1 MPRVLITGAAGF
13 IGMHT
18 SIRFLREGWD
28 VIGLDNMN
36 DYYSVALK
44 RNRLAEIVNTANKLD
59 KTFEILEADL
69 NSDVWG
75 KFENIEFEA
84 VVHLAAQAGVRY
96 SIENPRAYLESN
108 IIGFQS
114 VLEFV
119 SKKGIERF
127 LYASSS
133 SVYGKNSSQPFSEK
147 APCDS
152 PESYYASTK
161 RANELMAKSL
171 FHTEGLSS
179 IGLRFFTVYGPWG
192 RPDMFFYKILNS
204 AKNKKTFSV
213 YDYGNHN
220 RDFTYIDDVITI
232 MIKILNYKSN
242 TQVPY
247 RLLNIGEGKPIKLK
261 KIIKLIEKIYGSK
274 IKIKFFP
281 RQLGDVKT
289 TFAASTRIKKL
300 ANFFNFTDLSE
311 GIKSY
316 ITWFNKYY

>member
-1 MPRVLITGAAGF
+1 MNILITGSAGF
-13 IGMHT
+13 IGFHLANQLCRNKKNNVYGIDNF
-18 SIRFLREGWD
+18 SNYYD
-28 VIGLDNMN
+28 VRLKK
-36 DYYSVALK
+36 K
-44 RNRLAEIVNTANKLD
+44 RNQILKKYKNFKFFKIDISSKKLSSIFTKNKINLV
-59 KTFEILEADL
+59 F
-69 NSDVWG
+69 
-75 KFENIEFEA
+75 
-84 VVHLAAQAGVRY
+84 HLAAQAGVRL
-96 SIENPRAYLESN
+96 SISEPKKYLNSN
-108 IIGFQS
+108 IVGFFNI
-114 VLEFV
+114 LENCKSHKIKHLIF
-119 SKKGIERF
+119 
-127 LYASSS
+127 ASSS
-133 SVYGKNSSQPFSEK
+133 SVYGDPKKIPMDEILTNTDKPLSFYAATKKSNE
-147 APCDS
+147 AMAY
-152 PESYYASTK
+152 SYSATYKIPITC
-161 RANELMAKSL
+161 
-171 FHTEGLSS
+171 
-179 IGLRFFTVYGPWG
+179 LRFFTVYGPWG